1 MKTEI
6 ETIMR
11 TRDNLRLS
19 VSEWDEGGVWMHLM
33 QGTWSYGLTLTKEE
47 AKQLIAGLQEI
58 VDASD
63 E

>member
-11 TRDNLRLS
+11 TKDNARLS
-19 VSEWDEGGVWMHLM
+19 VSNWDDDGVWMHLM
-33 QGTWSYGLTLTKEE
+33 QGTWSFGLTLTKEE
-47 AKQLIAGLQEI
+47 AQQLIAGLQEI
-58 VDASD
+58 VEAA

>member
-1 MKTEI
+1 
-6 ETIMR
+6 
-11 TRDNLRLS
+11 
-19 VSEWDEGGVWMHLM
+19 MHLM

-58 VDASD
+58 VEASD